1 MKNAKVENRKE
12 NRKIVKAAQP
22 RRVAGVPVRS
32 GVKAGL
38 RGPGGPRDPGG
49 MSDPGGLFDPGRG
62 RLG

>member
-12 NRKIVKAAQP
+12 NRKIAKADQP

-38 RGPGGPRDPGG
+38 EFRGPKGPEAGGI
-49 MSDPGGLFDPGRG
+49 SEFGGLGPF
-62 RLG
+62 

>member
-1 MKNAKVENRKE
+1 MKNAKVE

-38 RGPGGPRDPGG
+38 RDPGG
-49 MSDPGGLFDPGRG
+49 LSDPGGLFDPGRG

>member
-1 MKNAKVENRKE
+1 MKTAKVGSK
-12 NRKIVKAAQP
+12 KIIKAAQP

-38 RGPGGPRDPGG
+38 RGPDRDPRQR
-49 MSDPGGLFDPGRG
+49 MTSPVDDGLG